1 MTESLGLRRVP
12 GLSRREQVAEILR
25 DAITAG
31 RLKPGD
37 RLIET
42 DLASELGTSRAP
54 VREALRQL
62 EEQGLVASYPYRGS
76 EVLGVSEEEVE
87 QMLVP
92 IRITLER
99 FAYARAL
106 GRLSAGDFD
115 DLQALVEEMTVAA
128 GEESADRLAD
138 ADIRFHELIIVRS
151 EQRHCLQIW
160 RTIEPRVRAY
170 FRRDAPAHDDP
181 GAVAAQHQELLD
193 VLRTGSMEAVLEAAD
208 RHIHTHPTHPTSAA
222 QPTTHPV
229 TGAG

>member
-1 MTESLGLRRVP
+1 MTDLLGLRRVP
-12 GLSRREQVAEILR
+12 GLSRREQVAGILR

-42 DLASELGTSRAP
+42 DLAAELGTSRAP

-76 EVLGVSEEEVE
+76 EVLGVSQDEIE

-92 IRITLER
+92 IRVTLER
-99 FAYARAL
+99 FAYARAR
-106 GRLSAGDFD
+106 GRLRPADFD
-115 DLQALVEEMTVAA
+115 QLQGLVEEMASAA
-128 GEESADRLAD
+128 SEDSADRLAD
-138 ADIRFHELIIVRS
+138 ADIRFHELIIVAS

-181 GAVAAQHQELLD
+181 RAVAAQHQELLD
-193 VLRTGSMEAVLEAAD
+193 VLRTGSEQALLEATD
-208 RHIHTHPTHPTSAA
+208 RHIHTHPMPHPE
-222 QPTTHPV
+222 
-229 TGAG
+229 TGAD

>member
-1 MTESLGLRRVP
+1 MTEVLGLGRVP
-12 GLSRREQVAEILR
+12 GLSRREQVADILR

-42 DLASELGTSRAP
+42 DLAAELGTSRAP

-76 EVLGVSEEEVE
+76 EVLGVSEDEVE

-92 IRITLER
+92 IRVTLER
-99 FAYARAL
+99 FAFTRAR
-106 GRLSAGDFD
+106 GRLSPKDFD
-115 DLQALVEEMTVAA
+115 QLQALVDEMAVASQA
-128 GEESADRLAD
+128 GSADRLAE
-138 ADIRFHELIIVRS
+138 ADIRFHELVILRS

-170 FRRDAPAHDDP
+170 FRQDAPAHDDP

-193 VLRTGSMEAVLEAAD
+193 VLRTGSEAAVLDATA
-208 RHIHTHPTHPTSAA
+208 RHIHTHPTPR
-222 QPTTHPV
+222 PE

>member
-1 MTESLGLRRVP
+1 MTELLGLQRVP

-25 DAITAG
+25 AAITAG

-42 DLASELGTSRAP
+42 DLAKELGTSRAP

-76 EVLGVSEEEVE
+76 EVLGVTEDEVE
-87 QMLVP
+87 EMLVP
-92 IRITLER
+92 IRVTLER

-106 GRLSAGDFD
+106 GRLSHADFD
-115 DLQALVEEMTVAA
+115 ELQAIVEDMSVAA
-128 GEESADRLAD
+128 TQGSADRLAD
-138 ADIRFHELIIVRS
+138 ADIRFHELIILRS

-181 GAVAAQHQELLD
+181 GAVPAQHQELLD
-193 VLRTGSMEAVLEAAD
+193 VLRTGSEKAVLDAVD
-208 RHIHTHPTHPTSAA
+208 RHIHTHPTPHPE
-222 QPTTHPV
+222 

>member
-1 MTESLGLRRVP
+1 MTDLLGLKRVP
-12 GLSRREQVAEILR
+12 GLSRREQVADILR

-42 DLASELGTSRAP
+42 DLAAELGTSRAP

-76 EVLGVSEEEVE
+76 EVLGVSQDEVE
-87 QMLVP
+87 EMLVP
-92 IRITLER
+92 IRLTLER
-99 FAYARAL
+99 FAYVRAR
-106 GRLSAGDFD
+106 GRLSAADFAE
-115 DLQALVEEMTVAA
+115 LQALVEEMVVAA
-128 GEESADRLAD
+128 EQQSADRLAD

-181 GAVAAQHQELLD
+181 GAVPAQHQELLD
-193 VLRTGSMEAVLEAAD
+193 VLRTGSEQAVLDAVD
-208 RHIHTHPTHPTSAA
+208 RHIHTHPTP
-222 QPTTHPV
+222 QPQ